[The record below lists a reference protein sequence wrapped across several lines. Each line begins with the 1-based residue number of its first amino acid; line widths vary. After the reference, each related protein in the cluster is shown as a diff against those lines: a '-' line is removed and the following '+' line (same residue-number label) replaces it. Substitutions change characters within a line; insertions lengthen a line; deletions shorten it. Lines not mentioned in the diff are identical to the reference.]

1 MQEWVMRKLE
11 EIYEEKGILDSLGA
25 DIRTRSSYGLLDE
38 ILRYEGIIGYT
49 QWILDLIEGIY
60 GIKLED

>member
-11 EIYEEKGILDSLGA
+11 EIYEDDGKIYLAATLKNKSKREV
-25 DIRTRSSYGLLDE
+25 LDE
-38 ILRYEGIIGYT
+38 ILNYEGFIGYT

-60 GIKLED
+60 GIKLEG